1 MTEPFQPIAPRVSP
15 TIFRGHTGVLLD
27 LPGQRGRG
35 TFIPQVALTRVIDAL
50 VAIEDEQP

>member
-35 TFIPQVALTRVIDAL
+35 TFIPQVALTRTIDAL